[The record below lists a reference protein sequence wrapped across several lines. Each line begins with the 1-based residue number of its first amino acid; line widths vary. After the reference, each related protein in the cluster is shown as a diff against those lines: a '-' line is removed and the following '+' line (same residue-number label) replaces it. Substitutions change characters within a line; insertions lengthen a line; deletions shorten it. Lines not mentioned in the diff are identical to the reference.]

1 LGQGVAAFG
10 IGAAGGAAAALTG
23 GAATTALGL
32 GSTGALA
39 GLVGGSLGETI
50 GGPITGIG
58 NGIVFG
64 DSYGMGDFVSGVLW
78 GGVFGAGLGAW
89 DAARKGLNPIL
100 GDIKPRN
107 STQDLIKVTL
117 GGKQIEV
124 PGLEVSATQPTDG
137 FDIVA
142 ANQTGLYS
150 GNGTNYTP
158 KLLPQFS
165 SSTLDNAT
173 QFILTKKGR
182 HIFNGKLH
190 PKPYLN
196 TIAEQMG
203 GKQNMIR
210 STLDQM
216 NGKFPSAGKF
226 ELPINLGG
234 RNLQVRGFVNRGRP
248 IINTM
253 FDPSIF

>member
-23 GAATTALGL
+23 GAATSALGL
-32 GSTGALA
+32 GTTGALS

-137 FDIVA
+137 FNIVA

-150 GNGTNYTP
+150 GNGTNYASTSGWVKKKIFQSLDSKIQEKIVTAIAKGVTTRGSGIRPLAP
-158 KLLPQFS
+158 KEIAKYGKGYTHKVWIS
-165 SSTLDNAT
+165 GKGTSHYR
-173 QFILTKKGR
+173 IL
-182 HIFNGKLH
+182 
-190 PKPYLN
+190 
-196 TIAEQMG
+196 
-203 GKQNMIR
+203 GKQ
-210 STLDQM
+210 LE
-216 NGKFPSAGKF
+216 NGHWYFS
-226 ELPINLGG
+226 ELIN
-234 RNLQVRGFVNRGRP
+234 NK
-248 IINTM
+248 
-253 FDPSIF
+253 